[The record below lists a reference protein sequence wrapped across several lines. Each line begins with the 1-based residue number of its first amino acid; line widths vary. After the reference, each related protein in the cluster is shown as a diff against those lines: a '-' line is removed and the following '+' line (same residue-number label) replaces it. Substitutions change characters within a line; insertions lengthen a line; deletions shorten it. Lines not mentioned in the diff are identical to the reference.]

1 MMTKRQA
8 ELSLEQEATAGS
20 PASKKARV
28 EDDNLPEDDPRH
40 GALPLRRAPGQ
51 EMEDDERHGRNIL
64 AAVDREGEE
73 LQEAAQVDEQEDDED
88 EDDARPAI
96 VAPQR
101 QSAPMEGYSDLY
113 LDTINRNILDFDFE
127 KLCSVSLSNI
137 NVYACLVCGK
147 YFQGRGPKSH
157 AYFHAL
163 EVSHHVFVNMG
174 SKKVYV
180 LPEGYEVKNKSLD
193 DIKYVVDPYY
203 TKDEVAKLDKEVTD
217 AFDLSGKR
225 YRPGFVGMNNI
236 KANDYL
242 NVVVQA
248 LAHVLPIRNYFLLHE
263 FPQPGTP
270 QLVMRFG
277 TLVRKLWN
285 PKAFRSH
292 VSPHELLQEIAL
304 RSSKRFTLTQQ
315 SDPVEFLSWFLNN
328 LHLALGGSRK
338 PSKTPTSVVHAAFQ
352 GHLRIESQAI
362 TAHSDTQNAR
372 LVFTE
377 SGTINSQTTPF
388 LILTLDLPPT
398 PLFQSANRESIIPQ
412 VPLTT
417 LLNKYNGITASEK
430 LAHRVR
436 HRLLH
441 PLPPYLMFHIKRFS
455 KNRFVSERN
464 PTIVTFPSPR
474 SLDMSAYVEPNPEI
488 WPPGEP
494 ILYDLVANIILDPTI
509 AAPGGTDDAAE
520 KGVNAATG
528 GGASSSG
535 AGAGTEKVSWLVQLH
550 DKAMAVENTRI
561 QNEQHRGEQRGP
573 EWLEIQDLFVKRAES
588 ETLFTKEG
596 YLMVWERRRVPGMNK
611 KRKTASR

>member
-1 MMTKRQA
+1 MSKRPAEARFDEELQA
-8 ELSLEQEATAGS
+8 DS
-20 PASKKARV
+20 PASKKARTS
-28 EDDNLPEDDPRH
+28 EETPEADTRN
-40 GALPLRRAPGQ
+40 GALPVRQLPGQ
-51 EMEDDERHGRNIL
+51 EREQHERNRQDIL
-64 AAVDREGEE
+64 AAADVEGEALE
-73 LQEAAQVDEQEDDED
+73 EAAQEESEADDGLS
-88 EDDARPAI
+88 AV

-101 QSAPMEGYSDLY
+101 QTEPVEGYTDLY
-113 LDTINRNILDFDFE
+113 LDTINRVVLDFDFE
-127 KLCSVSLSNI
+127 KLCSISLSNI

-163 EVSHHVFVNMG
+163 EVGHHVFVNMET
-174 SKKVYV
+174 KKVYV
-180 LPEGYEVKNKSLD
+180 LPEGYEVKSKSLD

-203 TKDEVAKLDKEVTD
+203 TKEEAMKLDKVVID
-217 AFDLSGKR
+217 AWDLSGNR

-242 NVVVQA
+242 NVVVQV
-248 LAHVLPIRNYFLLHE
+248 LAHVPPIRNFFLLHQFPTPGTPRLPIRFS
-263 FPQPGTP
+263 
-270 QLVMRFG
+270 

-328 LHLALGGSRK
+328 LHLSLGGFKK
-338 PSKTPTSVVHAAFQ
+338 PSSTPTSVVQAAFQ

-377 SGTINSQTTPF
+377 SGTINTQISPF

-430 LAHRVR
+430 MAHRVR

-441 PLPPYLMFHIKRFS
+441 PLPAYLLFHIKRFS
-455 KNRFVSERN
+455 KNQFVTERN

-474 SLDMSAYVEPNPEI
+474 SLDMSPYVEPNPDVS
-488 WPPGEP
+488 PPGEP
-494 ILYDLVANIILDPTI
+494 ILYDLVANIILDPTVAVPG
-509 AAPGGTDDAAE
+509 AADDAAG
-520 KGVNAATG
+520 KGV
-528 GGASSSG
+528 SG
-535 AGAGTEKVSWLVQLH
+535 AGGAPSAPAGAGSDKVAWLVQLY
-550 DKAMAVENTRI
+550 DKAMANANTR
-561 QNEQHRGEQRGP
+561 QQQHQQRGP
-573 EWLEIQDLFVKRAES
+573 EWLEIQDLFVKRTES
-588 ETLFTKEG
+588 ETLFTREG
-596 YLMVWERRRVPGMNK
+596 YLMVWERRKIPGTSNG
-611 KRKTASR
+611 RKGKAGASGR